1 MTKVALLLAKDLR
14 VLGRSP
20 VLLVAFILYPLL
32 IAALVGFV
40 IRFAGERPRIA
51 FVDLDNLPETLVVG
65 GESFAVQRVLD
76 EVDDEV
82 ELIPLSLKEADH
94 RLENGRVVAA
104 IVVPRG
110 FASTLRGLVRSPTLI
125 LKTAR
130 GGLAGRAELEM
141 QALVYQLNR
150 ILQERYI
157 ATNLAYIE
165 LLVKGGHGNFVG
177 NEFDV
182 IGLGKAASYLE
193 ELEGATADPK
203 TLELIRELQIF
214 VREVTLAV
222 DETASALDSVAN
234 PIELETE
241 SGGGRT
247 WLLSA
252 QVQAY
257 AFALSLAF
265 VCVLLAAASIA
276 SERDENVLGRLARG
290 LVRLGELVVAK
301 IALATALAL
310 ALGIALAV
318 VFGIVIEAADLTGG
332 QPWRRLPLLL
342 VGLLLAGAAFGA
354 FGVLVGVIAR
364 EARTASL
371 VGFLVALPLVL
382 IGLLPE
388 GASTVAG
395 GISAAFPLAH
405 AVDFFE
411 AALYDAE
418 PWGRVGREAAWL
430 AGLGAAFGA
439 AARIG
444 VRRLF

>member
-1 MTKVALLLAKDLR
+1 
-14 VLGRSP
+14 
-20 VLLVAFILYPLL
+20 
-32 IAALVGFV
+32 
-40 IRFAGERPRIA
+40 
-51 FVDLDNLPETLVVG
+51 
-65 GESFAVQRVLD
+65 
-76 EVDDEV
+76 
-82 ELIPLSLKEADH
+82 
-94 RLENGRVVAA
+94 
-104 IVVPRG
+104 
-110 FASTLRGLVRSPTLI
+110 
-125 LKTAR
+125 
-130 GGLAGRAELEM
+130 M

-150 ILQERYI
+150 ILQKRYI

-165 LLVKGGHGNFVG
+165 LLAKGGKGNFVG

-182 IGLGKAASYLE
+182 IGLGKAVAYLE
-193 ELEGATADPK
+193 ELEGTTTDPRA
-203 TLELIRELQIF
+203 LEVIRELQIF

-222 DETASALDSVAN
+222 DETGSALQSVAN
-234 PIELETE
+234 PIELQTE

-265 VCVLLAAASIA
+265 VCVLLAAAAIA

-342 VGLLLAGAAFGA
+342 AGLLLAGAAFGA

-382 IGLLPE
+382 LGLLPE
-388 GASTVAG
+388 GTSTVAG

-411 AALYDAE
+411 AALYDAD
-418 PWGRVGREAAWL
+418 PWRRIGREAAWL

-439 AARIG
+439 AARMG
-444 VRRLF
+444 VRRLL

>member
-1 MTKVALLLAKDLR
+1 
-14 VLGRSP
+14 
-20 VLLVAFILYPLL
+20 
-32 IAALVGFV
+32 
-40 IRFAGERPRIA
+40 
-51 FVDLDNLPETLVVG
+51 
-65 GESFAVQRVLD
+65 
-76 EVDDEV
+76 
-82 ELIPLSLKEADH
+82 
-94 RLENGRVVAA
+94 
-104 IVVPRG
+104 
-110 FASTLRGLVRSPTLI
+110 
-125 LKTAR
+125 
-130 GGLAGRAELEM
+130 
-141 QALVYQLNR
+141 
-150 ILQERYI
+150 
-157 ATNLAYIE
+157 
-165 LLVKGGHGNFVG
+165 
-177 NEFDV
+177 
-182 IGLGKAASYLE
+182 
-193 ELEGATADPK
+193 
-203 TLELIRELQIF
+203 
-214 VREVTLAV
+214 
-222 DETASALDSVAN
+222 VAN

-265 VCVLLAAASIA
+265 VCVLLAAAAVA

-290 LVRLGELVVAK
+290 LVRLGQLVVAK

-342 VGLLLAGAAFGA
+342 LGLFLAGAAFGA

-382 IGLLPE
+382 LGLLPE
-388 GASTVAG
+388 GTSTVAA

-411 AALYDAE
+411 AALYEPE
-418 PWGRVGREAAWL
+418 PWGRLGREAGWL

-444 VRRLF
+444 VRRLL